1 LAIEK
6 WRDNMLRNYLLIT
19 LRNIRRFK
27 VFSFISIAGLSV
39 SLAIVILIASYAEME
54 LSVNKFHKNYNNI
67 YKIGSSMTPAP
78 IADIIKLNIPQ
89 IRKIARV
96 ETFRTTSVTM
106 KYKNNSM
113 IVKNLIFSDPDF
125 FDIFTFA
132 PIKGELET
140 ALNDPNNLVLTET
153 EAKRFFGNE
162 DPIDKSIKL
171 DNEYDLIVKAII
183 KDVPEKSSMQFSGV
197 VSFSSIKAMNSSGN
211 NDPYN
216 WWNRNYETYLLA
228 PDRYNQE
235 ILQETIEPVLRN
247 NIPKE
252 VKDLNVDL
260 FPFKDIY
267 YHPELSSFHSHG
279 SKEKSFILISIA
291 ILILVIAAINYIN
304 LSTARASMRTKEMGI
319 RKTVGASKLML
330 VKQFLSESIVT
341 STISMFFAV
350 LIASELT
357 HVVTDLVDLHLAV
370 FPDFVL
376 IRNIIFAAAAVVIG
390 VLAGTYPAFYLA
402 SYKPG
407 SILRGEIHKSRG
419 KAYLRRIS
427 IVFQFSIAVI
437 LISATLIIYKQTE
450 YLRNKPLGFQKEN
463 IIYFSLNRQIEAA
476 QEAFKNRITQQSA
489 VKDFAYSSGVPGEA
503 GMVWGQSLNYEG
515 KDSQIFFY
523 AVPISS
529 GFVSLMEMELVKGRD
544 FIPNDQAD
552 IANVI
557 VNEAFV
563 RKNGLKEPVKAR
575 LTNMGPGK
583 GNIVGIVK
591 DFNFQS
597 LHSEVQP
604 LVFFNFPGY
613 SRFGLIKINSANYS
627 DIKEVI
633 EYLKKTWKDF
643 SPDFPLEY
651 NFLDEKLD
659 MQYKAEEKFE
669 NAFIGFSL
677 LAIIISCLG
686 LFGLSS
692 FATEQRTKEIGIRK
706 ILGASIPGITIMLSK
721 QFVVLVI
728 ISNII
733 AWPAAYYIAAS
744 WLQDFAYRIDI
755 SWWMFVLSGA
765 IALVIALATVS
776 FQAIK
781 AATANPVDSLRYE

>member
-1 LAIEK
+1 MFK
-6 WRDNMLRNYLLIT
+6 NYLTIT
-19 LRNIRRFK
+19 LRNIRKFK
-27 VFSFISIAGLSV
+27 IFSFINIVGLTV

-54 LSVNKFHKNYNNI
+54 LSINKFHKNYNNI
-67 YKIGSSMTPAP
+67 YKVGNSMTPAP
-78 IADIIKLNIPQ
+78 IADIIRLNIPE
-89 IRKIARV
+89 IKKIARV

-106 KYKNNSM
+106 KYRNNSM
-113 IVKNLIFSDPDF
+113 NVKNLIFSDPDF
-125 FDIFTFA
+125 FNIFTFA
-132 PIKGELET
+132 PIKGDLKT
-140 ALNDPNNLVLTET
+140 ALNYPNNIVLTET

-162 DPIDKSIKL
+162 DPINKSIKL
-171 DNEYDLIVKAII
+171 DNEYDLTVKAVI
-183 KDVPEKSSMQFSGV
+183 KVIPANSSMQFSGV
-197 VSFSSIKAMNSSGN
+197 VSFSSIKAMNSGGG

-216 WWNRNYETYLLA
+216 WWNRNYETYMLA
-228 PDRYNQE
+228 PAKFSLTELKDLVQK
-235 ILQETIEPVLRN
+235 ILIH

-252 VKDLNVDL
+252 AKDINLDL
-260 FPFKDIY
+260 FPLKDIY
-267 YHPELSSFHSHG
+267 YNPELSSFHFHG
-279 SKEKSFILISIA
+279 NTEKSFILISIA
-291 ILILVIAAINYIN
+291 IMILILAVINYIN
-304 LSTARASMRTKEMGI
+304 LSTARASIRTKEMGI
-319 RKTVGASKLML
+319 RKTVGASKAML

-341 STISMFFAV
+341 SAIAMIFSV
-350 LIASELT
+350 LIASELAPF
-357 HVVTDLVDLHLAV
+357 VTELVDLHLTI
-370 FPDFVL
+370 FPNFVL
-376 IRNIIFAAAAVVIG
+376 TRIIIFAVAAVVIG

-407 SILRGEIHKSRG
+407 SILRGEIHKSYG
-419 KAYLRRIS
+419 KAYLRKVL
-427 IVFQFSIAVI
+427 IVLQFSIAVI
-437 LISATLIIYKQTE
+437 LISATLVIYKQTE
-450 YLRNKPLGFQKEN
+450 YLRNRPLGFRKEN
-463 IIYFSLNRQIEAA
+463 IIYFPLNRQIGAA
-476 QEAFKNRITQQSA
+476 QKVFQTQITRHSA
-489 VKDFAYSSGVPGEA
+489 VKDFAFSFGVPGET
-503 GMVWGQSLNYEG
+503 GMVWGQSLNNEG
-515 KDSQIFFY
+515 KDSQVMFY

-529 GFVSLMEMELVKGRD
+529 GFFSLMEMELVKGRD
-544 FIPNDQAD
+544 FIPNDEAD

-563 RKNGLKEPVKAR
+563 RKNGLKEPFKAR

-613 SRFGLIKINSANYS
+613 SGFGLIKINSAKYS
-627 DIKEVI
+627 DIKVVI
-633 EYLKKTWKDF
+633 KHLEQTWKEF

-659 MQYKAEEKFE
+659 MQYKAEDKFE
-669 NAFIGFSL
+669 KAFIGFSL

-692 FATEQRTKEIGIRK
+692 FTTEQRTKEIGIRK

-733 AWPAAYYIAAS
+733 AWPAAYYIAGN
-744 WLQDFAYRIDI
+744 WLQDFAYRIEI
-755 SWWMFVLSGA
+755 SWWMFALAGGIALA
-765 IALVIALATVS
+765 IALLTVS
-776 FQAIK
+776 WQAIR